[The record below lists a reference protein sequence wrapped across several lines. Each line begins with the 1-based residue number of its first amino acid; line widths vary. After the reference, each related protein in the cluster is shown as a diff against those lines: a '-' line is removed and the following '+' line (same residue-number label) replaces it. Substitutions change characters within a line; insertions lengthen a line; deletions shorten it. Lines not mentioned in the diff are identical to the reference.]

1 VDVAI
6 YITPLHRVPDPLDMS
21 RDQAETRVRDYL
33 KELGVGDVNIHC
45 TINLKAWK
53 ARLRK
58 GEEAGGK
65 EEQATED
72 KSSDSDSDSDSD
84 TESDTESDD
93 SDT

>member
-65 EEQATED
+65 E
-72 KSSDSDSDSDSD
+72 
-84 TESDTESDD
+84 
-93 SDT
+93 